1 MSLYTYPAGAVAIAG
16 VSSEAKQDEM
26 IVLLTA
32 KTPVDFLDAG
42 VFDSS
47 STNITASGVSVVAS
61 LAADSTEI
69 EIIEDI
75 GEPMTITDGSDV
87 VLAYLPLGGGRVKVS
102 ISAAT
107 VIKIA
112 SVSGSTISLGK
123 ISINFLG

>member
-47 STNITASGVSVVAS
+47 STNITAAGVSVVAS

-69 EIIEDI
+69 EVVDDI
-75 GEPMTITDGSDV
+75 GEYMVITDASDV
-87 VLAYLPLGGGRVKVS
+87 IIAYLPLGGGRVKVS
-102 ISAAT
+102 IPSGTNIKLASKSGAT
-107 VIKIA
+107 II
-112 SVSGSTISLGK
+112 LGK
-123 ISINFLG
+123 ISINFLS